1 MIIFLIG
8 FMGCGKSTLGKK
20 LALNIEYD
28 FIDLDI
34 YIQDQESKSINE
46 IFKNGE
52 DYFRKIERVYLQSAM
67 ETKNTVIAVGGG
79 TPCYFN
85 NMQLMKENG
94 LTIYIDMHPTEL
106 ISRLRLSKKNR
117 PLIASLKDNE
127 LSNFVFENL
136 NERKGYY
143 NKAHKIVDGSDI
155 SVKQLQLYCQ

>member
-1 MIIFLIG
+1 
-8 FMGCGKSTLGKK
+8 
-20 LALNIEYD
+20 
-28 FIDLDI
+28 
-34 YIQDQESKSINE
+34 
-46 IFKNGE
+46 
-52 DYFRKIERVYLQSAM
+52 
-67 ETKNTVIAVGGG
+67 
-79 TPCYFN
+79 
-85 NMQLMKENG
+85 MKENG

>member
-79 TPCYFN
+79 TPCYFD

-117 PLIASLKDNE
+117 PLIASLQDYE
-127 LSNFVFENL
+127 LSNFVFKNL
-136 NERKGYY
+136 NERKEYY

>member
-8 FMGCGKSTLGKK
+8 FMGCGKSTFGKK

-34 YIQDQESKSINE
+34 YIEDKECKSINE

-52 DYFRKIERVYLQSAM
+52 DYFRKIERVYLQSAIK
-67 ETKNTVIAVGGG
+67 TKNTVIAVGGG
-79 TPCYFN
+79 TPCYFD

-117 PLIASLKDNE
+117 PLIASLQDYE
-127 LSNFVFENL
+127 LSNFVFKNL
-136 NERKGYY
+136 NERKEYY

-155 SVKQLQLYCQ
+155 SLKQLQLYCQ

>member
-20 LALNIEYD
+20 LALNIEYN
-28 FIDLDI
+28 FIDLDV
-34 YIQDQESKSINE
+34 YIQDQECKSINE

-52 DYFRKIERVYLQSAM
+52 DYFRKIERVYLQSAIK
-67 ETKNTVIAVGGG
+67 TKNTVIAVGGG
-79 TPCYFN
+79 TPCYFD

-106 ISRLRLSKKNR
+106 ISRLRLSKQNR
-117 PLIASLKDNE
+117 PLIASLQENE
-127 LSNFVFENL
+127 LSNFVFKNL
-136 NERKGYY
+136 NERKEYY

-155 SVKQLQLYCQ
+155 SLKQLQLYCQ

>member
-20 LALNIEYD
+20 LALNIEYN
-28 FIDLDI
+28 FIDLDV
-34 YIQDQESKSINE
+34 YIQDQECKSINE

-52 DYFRKIERVYLQSAM
+52 DYFRKIERVYLQSAIK
-67 ETKNTVIAVGGG
+67 TKNTVIAVGGG
-79 TPCYFN
+79 TPCYFD

-106 ISRLRLSKKNR
+106 ISRLRLSKQNR
-117 PLIASLKDNE
+117 PLIASLKENE
-127 LSNFVFENL
+127 LSNFVFKNL
-136 NERKGYY
+136 NERKEYY

-155 SVKQLQLYCQ
+155 SLKQLQLYCQ